1 MRVSVDAAKCV
12 GSGMCVATA
21 PAVFGQD
28 PVTALVQ
35 VLDPAPAADQY
46 ASVEQ
51 AATFCPASVIRLQE
65 DD

>member
-1 MRVSVDAAKCV
+1 
-12 GSGMCVATA
+12 MCVATA